1 MAASRLLKKPDQSRC
16 VSLCA
21 HLFWS
26 GHINE
31 DNDVTMVSDDII
43 KNMWTMV
50 RVIYLH
56 GIAEIFIRGLVI
68 CWMGQHL
75 TLAIVDSIACS
86 VCTTGAK
93 GLITCLLISY
103 TFDIDLQE

>member
-31 DNDVTMVSDDII
+31 DNDVTMVSYDVIRHGHFMRGPRI
-43 KNMWTMV
+43 
-50 RVIYLH
+50 IYLDRVPV
-56 GIAEIFIRGLVI
+56 FIRGLV
-68 CWMGQHL
+68 M
-75 TLAIVDSIACS
+75 
-86 VCTTGAK
+86 
-93 GLITCLLISY
+93 LLEG
-103 TFDIDLQE
+103 FK